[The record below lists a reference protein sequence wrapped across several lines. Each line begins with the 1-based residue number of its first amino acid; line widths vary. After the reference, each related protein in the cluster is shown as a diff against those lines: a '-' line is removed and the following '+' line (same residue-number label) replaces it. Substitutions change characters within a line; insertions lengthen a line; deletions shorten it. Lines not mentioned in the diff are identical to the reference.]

1 MKQTVCF
8 VLSVCLCAL
17 FLFVYLDEC
26 VFSSQVEKRRKRRSG
41 RRQKKEQ
48 SKKPAARGGC
58 MVCMKD
64 TFYSKVGSASFI

>member
-1 MKQTVCF
+1 M
-8 VLSVCLCAL
+8 
-17 FLFVYLDEC
+17 YLDEC
-26 VFSSQVEKRRKRRSG
+26 VFSLQVEKRRKRRSG